1 MESELGESKKIQEIR
16 KPVGRLQKDA
26 RDVRAVNSVALGG
39 LATVRG
45 LEVEEG

>member
-1 MESELGESKKIQEIR
+1 MGESKRIQEIR

-26 RDVRAVNSVALGG
+26 RDVRAVKSVALGG
-39 LATVRG
+39 LATVRD